1 MTETTEPDETPDGDV
16 EEAPQLPAELEAQ
29 GGGTCYSAR
38 NCTGKVLSNR
48 DGHNC
53 KRTGGKSWRSPLDGQ
68 CYNL

>member
-1 MTETTEPDETPDGDV
+1 MTEETGEARTADSPMIPDE
-16 EEAPQLPAELEAQ
+16 LLELLGR

-38 NCTGKVLSNR
+38 NCEGKALSNR

-53 KRTGGKSWRSPLDGQ
+53 KNSGGKSWRSPLDGT